1 MGRAARWFRSLLGRK
16 KESPQPSPSHSAAA
30 PANPPRRRWSLAT
43 GSSRGNMLPPTPG
56 NAGGDFD
63 RSQHA
68 IAVVAAAAATVARVT
83 SSGRCNGATVHT
95 AVHDSGDSCG
105 IREDWAAVKIQA
117 HFRAYLARRALRALR
132 ALVKLQ
138 ALVRGNIVR
147 KQTTDMLRIAQAL
160 LRAQQRARAGRAQ
173 ISESPHLSTKSSH
186 FHYSDPATPEKI
198 EPTIQSMSGKL
209 AQSPILKRNGSKS
222 IGRLIIDQ
230 DKTPNSWNQLD
241 HQRERSMKIGQTDDA
256 KSDKILEVDTEKP
269 YFVPKCKN
277 LFQSSHRTLASDQY
291 SHSFSSSKD
300 ITTHQTVKS
309 SSSCEVQSLSPLKS
323 SQDVEKSRGGSSKVG
338 LFTSSRSD
346 DSRSNLSAYSEHPSY
361 MACTESSKAKTRS
374 LSAPKQRPQFE
385 TFVRTKRNLV
395 HSYSDFRSTNLMG
408 SVTYARKAYLGSGL
422 LDRLGMPVRGNASA
436 LNASDFWIRY

>member
-16 KESPQPSPSHSAAA
+16 KESPPPSPSHSAAA
-30 PANPPRRRWSLAT
+30 PANPPRRRWSLAR
-43 GSSRGNMLPPTPG
+43 GSSRGNLPRPTPG
-56 NAGGDFD
+56 QAGGDVD
-63 RSQHA
+63 RSQHT
-68 IAVVAAAAATVARVT
+68 IAVVTEEAATVTGVT

-95 AVHDSGDSCG
+95 A
-105 IREDWAAVKIQA
+105 
-117 HFRAYLARRALRALR
+117 ARRALRALR
-132 ALVKLQ
+132 GLVKLQ

-173 ISESPHLSTKSSH
+173 TSESPHSSTKSSH
-186 FHYSDPATPEKI
+186 FHHSDPATPEKI
-198 EPTIQSMSGKL
+198 ELAIQSMSGKL

-241 HQRERSMKIGQTDDA
+241 HRRGRSMKIGQTDDA

-277 LFQSSHRTLASDQY
+277 LFQSSRRTLASDQY

-300 ITTHQTVKS
+300 ITTHQTVQS
-309 SSSCEVQSLSPLKS
+309 SSSCEVQSLSPLKF

-338 LFTSSRSD
+338 PFTSSRSN

-374 LSAPKQRPQFE
+374 
-385 TFVRTKRNLV
+385 
-395 HSYSDFRSTNLMG
+395 TNLTG
-408 SVTYARKAYLGSGL
+408 SVNYARKAYPGSGS

>member
-16 KESPQPSPSHSAAA
+16 KESPPPSPSHSAAA
-30 PANPPRRRWSLAT
+30 PAKPPRRRWSLAR
-43 GSSRGNMLPPTPG
+43 GSSRGNMPPPTPG
-56 NAGGDFD
+56 NAGGDVD
-63 RSQHA
+63 RRQHA
-68 IAVVAAAAATVARVT
+68 IAVVTEAAATVTRVT

-95 AVHDSGDSCG
+95 AVHDSDDSCG
-105 IREDWAAVKIQA
+105 IREDRAAVKIQA

-132 ALVKLQ
+132 GLVKLQ

-173 ISESPHLSTKSSH
+173 ISESPHSSTKSSH
-186 FHYSDPATPEKI
+186 FHHSDPATPEKI
-198 EPTIQSMSGKL
+198 ELMSRKL

-241 HQRERSMKIGQTDDA
+241 HRRGRSMKIGQMDDA

-300 ITTHQTVKS
+300 ITTHQTVQS
-309 SSSCEVQSLSPLKS
+309 SSSCEVQSLSPLKF

-361 MACTESSKAKTRS
+361 MACTESSKAKTRA

-385 TFVRTKRNLV
+385 TFVPTKRNSV
-395 HSYSDFRSTNLMG
+395 HSYSDFRSTNLTG
-408 SVTYARKAYLGSGL
+408 SVNYARKAYPGSGR